1 VAEWLLLAAL
11 GLTGAGAL
19 AATAAMRRR
28 RARTPASG
36 PIDAGAS
43 VRSPSPRSASV
54 AEPPPVS
61 PSAAPTASLE
71 SAWRTPLDD
80 ARTRLE
86 INLAIAESAMRMQR
100 PRHCYADE
108 AGRLR
113 ALQLIRTIRA
123 PEDEP
128 AWAVLEPLTTS
139 GEYFHLMEFA
149 RAYGGEFG
157 ARSLQAC
164 AERLWRTRLAR
175 SQNAALSNQRRADP
189 A

>member
-1 VAEWLLLAAL
+1 
-11 GLTGAGAL
+11 
-19 AATAAMRRR
+19 MR
-28 RARTPASG
+28 PE
-36 PIDAGAS
+36 P
-43 VRSPSPRSASV
+43 V
-54 AEPPPVS
+54 AEP
-61 PSAAPTASLE
+61 PSAAPTTALASSLE

-86 INLAIAESAMRMQR
+86 INLAIAESAMRTQR

-123 PEDEP
+123 AEDEP

-139 GEYFHLMEFA
+139 GEFFHLMEFA
-149 RAYGGEFG
+149 RAHGGEFG
-157 ARSLQAC
+157 ARSLLAC

-175 SQNAALSNQRRADP
+175 NQNAALPTQRRADP